1 MNAINKDAI
10 NAYDLEPDLLLDADF
25 LKAASKEDRL
35 QLKEYT
41 ISHQRSWSENH
52 VGYVKVK
59 AFSEEH
65 AVYIMQE
72 YLYDGFFDEKDGW
85 YSVDTDYHGC
95 DEDTWIEEVK
105 NAAV

>member
-41 ISHQRSWSENH
+41 ISHQKSYAVDH
-52 VGYVKVK
+52 VGHVKVK

-65 AVYIMQE
+65 AVYIMHK
-72 YLYDGFFDEKDGW
+72 YLYDDFFRQKNGW
-85 YSVDTDYHGC
+85 SRVETDYHNC
-95 DEDTWIEEVK
+95 CAETWIEEVK
-105 NAAV
+105 NAG